1 MSSESPPPSSFT
13 AEADYDES
21 LLDHY
26 LFQFDRWVASPF
38 RILWD
43 DYRGRIGLIILT
55 LYVIMGT
62 IGTLLVPETS
72 TGQGPILL
80 QPFTDMRYPLGTDGL
95 GQDML
100 ALMVHATPAMFKMML
115 AGALFSNLLGVTLG
129 MIAGYLG
136 GNIDKTIMTIT
147 DSIGSIPGLPLIVIL
162 AAIIEPTN
170 PFLVGILVNIQGWAG
185 GARGIR
191 SQVLPVR
198 KNEYVEASEAL
209 GEPTSNV
216 LVKDILPNLLP
227 MIFIGFMNGMTR
239 VIVGS
244 VGLYFLGVLPF
255 TVQNWGVVLNY
266 AYQESGA
273 IYSLDAAHWLLVPSI
288 TIVGLTFAL
297 TMLAQ
302 AFDQVFNP
310 RVRARHRSRKLEE
323 ERTEEPTEPTT
334 EGDTSQQAGMF
345 R

>member
-1 MSSESPPPSSFT
+1 MPSDSPSSFT

-26 LFQFDRWVASPF
+26 LFVFDRWVASPF

-43 DYRGRIGLIILT
+43 DYRGRTGLIILSFYI
-55 LYVIMGT
+55 LLGT
-62 IGTLLVPETS
+62 IGTVLVPETS
-72 TGQGPILL
+72 NGQGPIMLE
-80 QPFTDMRYPLGTDGL
+80 PFADSRYPLGTDGL
-95 GQDML
+95 GQDLL
-100 ALMVHATPAMFKMML
+100 ALMVHATPAMFKMMI
-115 AGALFSNLLGVTLG
+115 AGALFGNLLGVTLG
-129 MIAGYLG
+129 MLAGYLG
-136 GNIDKTIMTIT
+136 GNVDKTIMTIT
-147 DSIGSIPGLPLIVIL
+147 DSIGSIPGLPLILIL

-170 PFLVGILVNIQGWAG
+170 PFLVGIIVNIQGWAG

-198 KNEYVEASEAL
+198 KNEYVEAAEAL

-227 MIFIGFMNGMTR
+227 LIFIGFMTGMTQ
-239 VIVGS
+239 VIVAS

-255 TVQNWGVVLNY
+255 TTENWGVVLNY

-273 IYSLDAAHWLLVPSI
+273 MYTMDAVHWLLVPTV
-288 TIVGLTFAL
+288 TIVGLTFSL

-310 RVRARHRSRKLEE
+310 RVRARHRSRELDNEE
-323 ERTEEPTEPTT
+323 GKGPTDSSVEENTV
-334 EGDTSQQAGMF
+334 QQTGMYK
-345 R
+345 